1 MSLSGFESFTNLDLT
16 AITLKLKKQNPTW
29 DQSRL
34 TASVEE
40 YRKWLYLCKIKKRSD
55 GTLGMAATP
64 GSRDV
69 DEVWHTHILF
79 TRKYAED
86 CNNLFG
92 YFLHHQ
98 PTEEST
104 GRNDESSSYAN
115 TLKLY
120 RTTFKSESPTWFSGI
135 IQKDDCRECVSTSCQ
150 PPPESDCGGCS
161 GNCHGIGGCSANCN
175 ND

>member
-1 MSLSGFESFTNLDLT
+1 MSLSGFESFSKLDLT
-16 AITLKLKKQNPTW
+16 PITFKLKKQNPTW

-55 GTLGMAATP
+55 GILGMAATP

-86 CNNLFG
+86 CDKLFG
-92 YFLHHQ
+92 HFLHHQ
-98 PTEEST
+98 PSEEST
-104 GRNDESSSYAN
+104 GRDDSSSYTN

-120 RTTFKSESPTWFSGI
+120 RATFNTESPTWFSGI
-135 IQKDDCRECVSTSCQ
+135 IQKDECSSISCQ
-150 PPPESDCGGCS
+150 TPPESDCAGC
-161 GNCHGIGGCSANCN
+161 GNCRGIGGCSSQCH
-175 ND
+175 DE